1 MQNEL
6 KESGAG
12 VLLLQDAKSKNYQG
26 KHGLKFHIGIVDQSN
41 I

>member
-1 MQNEL
+1 MKTEL

-26 KHGLKFHIGIVDQSN
+26 KHGIRFHIGIVGQSN